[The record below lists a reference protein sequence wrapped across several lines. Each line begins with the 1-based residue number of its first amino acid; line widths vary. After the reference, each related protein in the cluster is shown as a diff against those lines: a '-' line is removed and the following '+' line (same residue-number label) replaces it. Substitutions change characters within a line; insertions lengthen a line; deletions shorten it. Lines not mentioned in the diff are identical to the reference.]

1 MKHTRLFREG
11 YKMAFLLNEEVCH
24 IWHKCGQAQYIFQ
37 ILLNPNTQSFWTKE
51 ISEFHDT
58 IAFDGLW
65 LDMNEVSNF
74 CSGIT
79 CSFPKNGYCPRKD
92 SQTDFA

>member
-1 MKHTRLFREG
+1 MEVSNPPSYDLFARWINIG
-11 YKMAFLLNEEVCH
+11 PIYFP
-24 IWHKCGQAQYIFQ
+24 YF
-37 ILLNPNTQSFWTKE
+37 LNPNTQSFWIKE

-79 CSFPKNGYCPRKD
+79 CSFPNNGYCPRKD